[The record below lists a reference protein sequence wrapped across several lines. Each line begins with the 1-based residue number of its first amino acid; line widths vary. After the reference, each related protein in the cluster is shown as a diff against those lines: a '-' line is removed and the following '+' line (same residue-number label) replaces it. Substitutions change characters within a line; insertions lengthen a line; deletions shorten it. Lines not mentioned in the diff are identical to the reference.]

1 MSKYFSLNWKH
12 KPELAS
18 AFSLQ
23 ETKLTHELIPQLEGK
38 ALLPFEFELRKVKEG
53 KDRLIGNSD
62 LAGLGETWLDYQSNS
77 LAWPLMSERLKS
89 VIEQHLT
96 GNEGIDW
103 IRAVVNAN
111 AEQRT
116 YCIPRFEKKLDV
128 LDREH
133 TKYVPG
139 TDQILKPYFSLSK
152 INKYAV
158 FHDELTFNLW
168 KITPFLNVSEALKKA
183 IQKEKLTGL
192 DFEKTS
198 VA

>member
-18 AFSLQ
+18 AFSSQ
-23 ETKLTHELIPQLEGK
+23 ETKLDHELIPQLEGK
-38 ALLPFEFELRKVKEG
+38 ILLPFEFELRKVKED
-53 KDRLIGNSD
+53 KDGLIINND
-62 LAGLGETWLDYQSNS
+62 LAGLSETWLDYQPNS

-89 VIEQHLT
+89 VIEKYLT

-103 IRAVVNAN
+103 IRAVVNVN

-116 YCIPRFEKKLDV
+116 YYIPRFEKKLDV

-139 TDQILKPYFSLSK
+139 TDQILKPCFSLSK
-152 INKYAV
+152 INKYAI
-158 FHDELTFNLW
+158 FHDEITHDLW
-168 KITPFLNVSEALKKA
+168 KITPFLNVNETLKKA
-183 IQKEKLTGL
+183 IQKARLTGL